1 MRGFDKDEG
10 EKMEVENNGNRAVGI
25 HHVIR
30 VRVRECRGRT
40 VICG

>member
-10 EKMEVENNGNRAVGI
+10 EKMEDKNNGTRAVGI

-30 VRVRECRGRT
+30 VRVRECLRRT